1 MNYYLLF
8 DKFIDGEGS
17 FSKQEPWNKVLKY
30 NHPQHKF
37 LIKKAIVTVDS
48 CYSENGMSDYLK
60 IGRGKLA
67 SKKIQQVFFDNGFT
81 GAQFVPVEV
90 HNGKVYQD
98 YAFINPLAHY
108 DLMDPEA
115 SKAKKF
121 DDRIFG
127 GYMRASS
134 EKIDRKKFDACNI
147 QHDFFTLS
155 TYKSPY
161 FASERVKDALEA
173 AGVTGIKYIPME
185 FSS

>member
-8 DKFIDGEGS
+8 EKFIDGEGS
-17 FSKQEPWNKVLKY
+17 FSVQAPWDGALIY
-30 NHPQHKF
+30 YHPQYKF
-37 LIKKAIVTVDS
+37 MPKKAIVTIDS

-60 IGRGKLA
+60 VALGMLA
-67 SKKIQQVFFDNGFT
+67 SKKVQEVFFENGFT

-90 HNGKVYQD
+90 HNDVIYQD

-108 DLMDPEA
+108 ELLDPEA
-115 SKAKKF
+115 SRADGF

-127 GYMRASS
+127 GYMGAST
-134 EKIDRKKFDACNI
+134 EKMDRKKFDACNI